1 MTSRH
6 SSSTRIL
13 NSGLFDSLFTFT
25 ELEKRISL
33 LPNNKDRGDA
43 FEIFAEAYFATQ
55 KIAQA
60 QEVWPFEAVPLE
72 QRQALSLDTGRDMG
86 VDGTYLT
93 VDGDLRAYQ
102 VKFRSSRTALTWE
115 ELSTFMGLTDQVS
128 QRVLFTNSESL
139 PSLMQDR
146 SGFIPIRGSDL
157 DRLAADDFDSILQ
170 WLRAGQVKLTRK
182 MPLQHQTEALN
193 AIEVGLKSNDRVS
206 AIMACGTGKSL
217 VALWAAERY
226 EAKTLLVLVP
236 SLALVRQLLHEWLR
250 ETAWNRLIFLCVCS
264 DPTVAKGTDDV
275 VVHQADLDFPVTTDS
290 AVVGRFITKA
300 FDGVKIVFSTYQSA
314 HVVASGMPI
323 GSDGLV
329 QPFELAI
336 FDEAHKTAS
345 REGTRFSF
353 ALEDANLPIRKRIF
367 FTATPRHYNV
377 RLKDSD
383 GDSALVYSMDRPEI
397 YGPIVHTLS
406 FAEAARRGI
415 ICDYKVII
423 SVVTT
428 DMVNDQLLRHGE
440 VIVAG
445 DAVKAQQV
453 AVQLA
458 LQNAVE
464 KFGVHRIF
472 TFHSSV
478 AAARSFTSESGDG
491 IKQHLRDFTTL
502 HVSGEMSTARREQQM
517 RAFREATKA
526 VISNARCLTEGVDV
540 PAVDMVAFISPRKS
554 KVDIVQA
561 TGRAMRKSAGKEF
574 GYVMVP
580 LFIDQAA
587 EESIE
592 AALHRT
598 GFDDIWDLLGAMRDQ
613 DSALADVIQEMRVE
627 KGRLGRHDSSRLVDH
642 IEMLGPSLSL
652 EVIRAS
658 ISTQC
663 IDQLAESWDE
673 RYGELLAYMTEYGH
687 PHVPRTHANTRLAS
701 WVWIQRQRKRGTS
714 KASPLT
720 VKQIELLDKVG
731 FRWDGVADRADEIF
745 EERFAQ
751 LLEFRKISGHS
762 EVPSNY
768 SENTELASFV
778 SDIRG
783 KYKGGTLSSDRIAR
797 FDAIEFM
804 WSTVGLNQAWLAM
817 FQRLIAYKEE
827 HGDVNVPHQW
837 KRDGSLASWV
847 NAQRQSWKAETL
859 SQERFK
865 ALDEIGFTWKSR
877 ERGTWDDR
885 FEELAKF
892 KSEHGHLNV
901 PFPCPEMP
909 KIRQFINTSRFQKAH
924 GQLSADRQAK
934 LESIGFSWLEA
945 VSGID
950 DPTTILDDA
959 NLQAS
964 RQTQLSVPEA
974 GLNAAGKT
982 FVLTGKLSQL
992 GRSRASKMIVD
1003 AGGSV
1008 GDHVTKATDF
1018 LVLGSDAGSKLDRA
1032 KSLGISVISEN
1043 DLLRLLQI
1051 GI

>member
-6 SSSTRIL
+6 SSSSRIL
-13 NSGLFDSLFTFT
+13 NSGLFDGLVTFT
-25 ELEKRISL
+25 ELENRISL
-33 LPNNKDRGDA
+33 LPSNKERGDA

-60 QEVWPFEAVPLE
+60 QEVWPFEAVPPG

-93 VDGDLRAYQ
+93 IEGDLRAYQ
-102 VKFRSSRTALTWE
+102 VKFRSSRVSLTWE

-146 SGFIPIRGSDL
+146 TGFIPIRGSDL
-157 DRLAADDFDSILQ
+157 DRLTADDFDAILQ
-170 WLRAGQVKLTRK
+170 WLRAGQVKLVRK
-182 MPLQHQTEALN
+182 LPLPHQTEALN

-206 AIMACGTGKSL
+206 VIMACGTGKSL
-217 VALWAAERY
+217 VALWAAERN
-226 EAKTLLVLVP
+226 EVQTLLVLVP

-250 ETAWNRLIFLCVCS
+250 ETAWDRLTFLCVCS
-264 DPTVAKGTDDV
+264 DPTVAKGADDL
-275 VVHQADLDFPVTTDS
+275 VVHQADLDFPVTTES
-290 AVVGRFITKA
+290 SVVGRFISKA

-314 HVVASGMPI
+314 HVVATGMPI
-323 GSDGLV
+323 GSDGTV
-329 QPFELAI
+329 KPFDLAI

-345 REGTRFSF
+345 RTGTRFSF
-353 ALEDANLPIRKRIF
+353 ALEDSNLPIRKRVF

-377 RLKDSD
+377 RLKDGE
-383 GDSALVYSMDRPEI
+383 GDSALVYSMDKPEV

-415 ICDYKVII
+415 ICDYKVIV

-428 DMVNDQLLRHGE
+428 DMVNDQLLKHGE
-440 VIVAG
+440 VIVGG
-445 DAVKAQQV
+445 DAVKAEQV

-478 AAARSFTSESGDG
+478 AAARSFTSDNGDG
-491 IKQHLRDFTTL
+491 IKQHLHDFTTL
-502 HVSGEMSTARREQQM
+502 HVSGEMATARREQQM
-517 RAFREATKA
+517 RAFREAPKA

-561 TGRAMRKSAGKEF
+561 TGRAMRKSSGKEF

-580 LFIDQAA
+580 LFVDQTAA
-587 EESIE
+587 ESIE
-592 AALHRT
+592 SALHRT

-613 DSALADVIQEMRVE
+613 DSALADVIQEMRIE
-627 KGRLGRHDSSRLVDH
+627 KGRLGKIGSSRLLEH
-642 IEMLGPSLSL
+642 IEVLGPSLSL
-652 EVIRAS
+652 EAIKTS

-663 IDQLAESWDE
+663 IDQLGESWDE
-673 RYGELLAYMTEYGH
+673 RYGELLAYMNAHGH

-714 KASPLT
+714 KASPLSAR
-720 VKQIELLDKVG
+720 QIELLDKIG

-745 EERFAQ
+745 EERFEQ
-751 LLEFRKISGHS
+751 LLEFRQVNGHC
-762 EVPSNY
+762 EVPANF
-768 SENTELASFV
+768 SENKELASFV
-778 SDIRG
+778 SDIRR
-783 KYKGGTLSSDRIAR
+783 KFKGGMLSSERIAR

-804 WSTVGLNQAWLAM
+804 WTTDGLNQAWLAM
-817 FQRLIAYKEE
+817 FQRLLAYKEV

-837 KRDGSLASWV
+837 KNDLSLAAWV
-847 NAQRQSWKAETL
+847 SAQRQSWKAETL
-859 SQERFK
+859 SQARFQ

-885 FEELAKF
+885 FDELSKF
-892 KSEHGHLNV
+892 KAEHGHLRV
-901 PFPCPEMP
+901 PSPCPELP
-909 KIRQFINTSRFQKAH
+909 KIRQFINTARFQKAH

-934 LESIGFSWLEA
+934 LESIGFSWSEA

-950 DPTTILDDA
+950 APSGQDDA
-959 NLQAS
+959 VNLQPS
-964 RQTQLSVPEA
+964 GQTQLSVPED
-974 GLNAAGKT
+974 GMTAAGKT
-982 FVLTGKLSQL
+982 FVLTGKLAQL
-992 GRSRASKMIVD
+992 GRSKASEMILA
-1003 AGGSV
+1003 AGGTV
-1008 GDHVTKATDF
+1008 GDHVTKTTDF
-1018 LVLGSDAGSKLDRA
+1018 LVIGADAGSKLEKA
-1032 KSLGISVISEN
+1032 KSLGIAIISEG
-1043 DLLRLLQI
+1043 DLLRLLQA
-1051 GI
+1051 GS